1 MPQYLL
7 SQIKALPFDFEQAVR
22 DFVQAKKDH
31 LSTEGVPAPTAH
43 HMVEDAVTRIPGT
56 VEFDDD
62 GAARPDTH
70 QPDDFVENYEIVP
83 DPEPPPLTLEERR
96 AAVAAQISAD
106 ARAAVAKIT
115 PPLKARLWQIHLSE
129 AIAVP
134 EADRT
139 DAQKVTIAENAVRAR
154 REYLIH
160 RHLAEMESQLHDL
173 PDDMV
178 DIWRPAPFPE

>member
-31 LSTEGVPAPTAH
+31 LSTEGMPAPTAH
-43 HMVEDAVTRIPGT
+43 HMVEAAVTRIPGT

-62 GAARPDTH
+62 GAARPDTQ
-70 QPDDFVENYEIVP
+70 QPDDFVENYEIV
-83 DPEPPPLTLEERR
+83 DDTPPPPTIEERR
-96 AAVAAQISAD
+96 AAVAAQISA
-106 ARAAVAKIT
+106 AAQAAVAKII
-115 PPLKARLWQIHLSE
+115 PPLKLRLWQMHLSE
-129 AIAVP
+129 AMAVP
-134 EADRT
+134 EDERT
-139 DAQKVTIAENAVRAR
+139 DAHKATIAENDERAR

-178 DIWRPAPFPE
+178 DIWKPAPFPE